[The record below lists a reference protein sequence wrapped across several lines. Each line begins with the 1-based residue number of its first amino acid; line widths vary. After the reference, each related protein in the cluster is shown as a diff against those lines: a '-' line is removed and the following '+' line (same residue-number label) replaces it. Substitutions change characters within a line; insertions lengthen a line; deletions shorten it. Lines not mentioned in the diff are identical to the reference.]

1 MNLTLRPYQKDC
13 KTIADE
19 LMNGSGIFCLCCGAG
34 KTVIMSS
41 IERKGRVLILAH
53 RTELLHQAK
62 KYFDCVVKIFQG
74 KDKDIDADVLIAS
87 TQTITRNL
95 DKFDPEYFDAIYVD
109 EVHNYR
115 AKTFEKV
122 LNHFKPRVM
131 FGFTATPNRAD
142 GKGLGDLFDDM
153 LYVYPIEQAIKE
165 GYLSPITCK
174 RVELDYNLDSIK
186 KTAGDFNLAELGDAM
201 EGTEHGIAEAYKKH
215 ARKKTLI
222 FGVNVEHCR
231 KISEQI
237 PNSKYLHAKSKDRA
251 EVLNEFE
258 NGDLDCLI
266 NCMLFTEGT
275 DIPCI
280 ETIIWARP
288 TQSNTL
294 YTQGVCR
301 GARLF
306 PGKESMLLIDC
317 VSASGNCSLC
327 SAPTLIGLD
336 IDDVVNK
343 KKIEGDLFEIPDF
356 IEEQLDTP
364 GQWIKNVK
372 TFDLWAR
379 KRKFKTHGVNYFK
392 YADGRMNVSLPS
404 KKWIEISTPDSL
416 SRCYITTNTGYKSDI
431 MHVQQA
437 FDKIYKTLNEKSNAV
452 PIWNIKVAK
461 RSWGKHKASTKQMY
475 CIKQKF
481 PDMQPLTKL
490 EAAQI
495 IGRLK

>member
-1 MNLTLRPYQKDC
+1 MKLDLRYFQTDC
-13 KTIADE
+13 VEIAKTAT
-19 LMNGSGIFCLCCGAG
+19 NGIFNLCCGAG
-34 KTVIMSS
+34 KTVIMAN
-41 IERKGRVLILAH
+41 IERRGKTLLLVHRIELAN
-53 RTELLHQAK
+53 QAE
-62 KYFDCVVKIFQG
+62 KYFDCSVSYYTA
-74 KDKDIDADVLIAS
+74 KDKDLSGDVVIAS
-87 TQTITRNL
+87 TQTITRQLGNI
-95 DKFDPEYFDAIYVD
+95 DPHLFHSVYVD
-109 EVHNYR
+109 ECHGYM
-115 AKTFEKV
+115 AKTFKRVIE
-122 LNHFKPRVM
+122 HFKPKKL

-142 GKGLGDLFDDM
+142 GKGLGELFEDI

-174 RVELDYNLDSIK
+174 RVELDYDLDSIK

-215 ARKKTLI
+215 ARNKTLI
-222 FGVNVEHCR
+222 FGVNIDHCR
-231 KISEQI
+231 RISEQI
-237 PNSKYLHAKSKDRA
+237 PNSKYLHGGSKDR
-251 EVLNEFE
+251 ESVLKEFE
-258 NGDLDCLI
+258 HGDLDCLI

-294 YTQGVCR
+294 YIQGVCR

-317 VSASGNCSLC
+317 VSASSNCSLC
-327 SAPTLIGLD
+327 TAPTLIGLD
-336 IDDVVNK
+336 IDDVINK
-343 KKIEGDLFEIPDF
+343 SKIQGDLFEIPDF
-356 IEEQLDTP
+356 IEEELDTP

-379 KRKFKTHGVNYFK
+379 KRRHKTHGVNYFK
-392 YADGRMNVSLPS
+392 YADGRMNVSLPNR
-404 KKWIEISTPDSL
+404 KWIEISTPDSL
-416 SRCYITTNTGYKSDI
+416 SRCYITASGGYKSDI

-437 FDKIYKTLNEKSNAV
+437 FDKVYKTLNEKSNAV

-461 RSWGKHKASTKQMY
+461 RTWGKHKASPKQMY
-475 CIKQKF
+475 AIRSKF
-481 PDMQPLTKL
+481 PDMIPLTKL